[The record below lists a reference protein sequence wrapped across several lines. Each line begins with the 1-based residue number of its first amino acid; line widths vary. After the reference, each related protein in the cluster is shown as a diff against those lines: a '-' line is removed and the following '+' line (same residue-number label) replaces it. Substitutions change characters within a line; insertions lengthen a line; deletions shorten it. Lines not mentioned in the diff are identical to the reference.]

1 MSLLIDAIRD
11 GMAKE
16 HTDPAMV
23 QLGDLLTDWATQH
36 QAGDRDVGSKTL
48 SGAMGALRTEA
59 QKRQKGGCGC
69 VSDAEG
75 LKLAL
80 GYFGITGEALT
91 TAPTS
96 TKVADAL
103 DLDEL
108 LGKL

>member
-16 HTDPAMV
+16 HGDPAMV
-23 QLGDLLTDWATQH
+23 QLGDLLTDWVTQH

-48 SGAMGALRTEA
+48 SGAMGALRSEA

-75 LKLAL
+75 LKIAL
-80 GYFGITGEALT
+80 GYFGVAAEEPASPK
-91 TAPTS
+91 A
-96 TKVADAL
+96 ADAL
-103 DLDEL
+103 DLDAL